1 MRNLKLFFSMIGFT
15 VLFAACTNEMVEWQM
30 HENLPIDM
38 DTRNALTSISLASEL
53 DAFTLNASNG
63 ISTTGGYYWD
73 QTYTN
78 NNFQTDN
85 FKFSHT
91 GGAVSGYGYW
101 DGFTVSNVADTTNY
115 GAPGSSDGWI
125 DHQWGG
131 MAVPTS
137 ATNKPNF
144 LVGYWGYYML
154 DLQNDITPTTVF
166 EENKYS
172 NWVKLG
178 NNSSTYTVSKVAVSI
193 HPWPFYGI
201 LYGDGFSSPFGHGD
215 FFDLVIYGVKAD
227 GSFVTAPTFPV
238 SMKSVTHRF
247 ADYPNDPNADL
258 EMSVDWEN
266 VALDFGVPLKYLV
279 FQMVTTDADPIW
291 GPNTAVY
298 FCLRDI
304 VMQ

>member
-1 MRNLKLFFSMIGFT
+1 MKNLKLFFSMIGFT
-15 VLFAACTNEMVEWQM
+15 VLFAACTNEMDEWQM
-30 HENLPIDM
+30 HENLPTDM
-38 DTRNALTSISLASEL
+38 GTRNALTSISLASEL

-63 ISTTGGYYWD
+63 ISTTGGYYWN

-125 DHQWGG
+125 DHQWGS
-131 MAVPTS
+131 MAIPTGS
-137 ATNKPNF
+137 TNKPNF

-154 DLQNDITPTTVF
+154 DGLDPIETSDLFDEND
-166 EENKYS
+166 YS

-178 NNSSTYTVSKVAVSI
+178 NNSSTYTVSKVTVSI

-201 LYGDGFSSPFGHGD
+201 LYGDGFSSPFGNGD
-215 FFDLVIYGVKAD
+215 FFDLNILGVKSD
-227 GSFVTAPTFPV
+227 GTFATDSSGDV
-238 SMKSVTHRF
+238 KYITHRM
-247 ADYPNDPNADL
+247 ADYTGGSLIMPTGWKD
-258 EMSVDWEN
+258 VT
-266 VALDFGVPLKYLV
+266 VDFGVPLKYLV